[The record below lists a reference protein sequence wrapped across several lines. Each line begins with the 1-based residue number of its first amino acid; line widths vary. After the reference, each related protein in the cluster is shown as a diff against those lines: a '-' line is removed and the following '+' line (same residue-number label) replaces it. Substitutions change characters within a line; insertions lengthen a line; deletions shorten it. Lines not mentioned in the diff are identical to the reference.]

1 MKWILIFIMFNN
13 GMHHVQSQ
21 PIMYDE
27 YDKCRMAAAK
37 IRNLLNDT
45 KPNETSYSLAFCVS
59 VPENV

>member
-1 MKWILIFIMFNN
+1 
-13 GMHHVQSQ
+13 
-21 PIMYDE
+21 MYHD
-27 YDKCRMAAAK
+27 YDRCKLAAAK